1 MQFNVA
7 CEAEYSVLLTRT
19 RVSMHTAASGLTSR
33 SDVTLEEHLLVNF
46 VLVAH
51 CSAGCLGRSRASE
64 SSLLFAAVHSSFVTS
79 PVVIC
84 APATITLMLCCTA
97 TTFFFEFLRNW
108 WRNQK
113 LEMEQEMW
121 AHADEPSSTTQ
132 PPFCKPWQCACN

>member
-1 MQFNVA
+1 
-7 CEAEYSVLLTRT
+7 
-19 RVSMHTAASGLTSR
+19 MHTAASGLTSR

-113 LEMEQEMW
+113 LEMEQKCGCMRTNLLPQLSRRF
-121 AHADEPSSTTQ
+121 ASHGNA
-132 PPFCKPWQCACN
+132 ACN